1 MPDEVR
7 QAFDLKFRGLQYVI
21 FYVGIDYR
29 GCETTICSKYDS
41 QKVRYYG
48 HGLKIVDYA
57 LLCIAP
63 MLIKHGI
70 TSMEKGYNRL
80 NAPH

>member
-1 MPDEVR
+1 MPDKVR

-41 QKVRYYG
+41 QRVRYSVP
-48 HGLKIVDYA
+48 GLKIVHYA
-57 LLCIAP
+57 LFCIAP
-63 MLIKHGI
+63 ILINRGI
-70 TSMEKGYNRL
+70 TSMDKGDNRL